1 MAGLLVLGGV
11 ETGPAAPRNEAFS
24 LPGWAEAGCR
34 LGPQQGS
41 RLGTE
46 GLGGLPPVTELAG
59 SGAETGRSRPRCVD
73 GQEGSSESVCLELE
87 KALFIITSPEESHN
101 SLEGE
106 SHKVKG
112 PWGQF
117 DVAWVPTP
125 CWGPGNGSR
134 QLLVKVIDPRQ
145 MIKSVSD
152 SPMFGNIVKWSEVM
166 VLGWGA
172 KH

>member
-1 MAGLLVLGGV
+1 MKPSPCLVGLRLAADWGLSRALGWVLK
-11 ETGPAAPRNEAFS
+11 
-24 LPGWAEAGCR
+24 GW
-34 LGPQQGS
+34 
-41 RLGTE
+41 
-46 GLGGLPPVTELAG
+46 GGLPPVTELAG

-166 VLGWGA
+166 VLGWDPVTM
-172 KH
+172 